1 MTETDNRVVDKNL
14 LTEYG
19 FQQIEEKTKELL
31 TVMAKDKFE
40 VVIAAD
46 GSVVY
51 SNMGFDYPLKD
62 LATLKK
68 VYKEVRRKELHE

>member
-1 MTETDNRVVDKNL
+1 MKEDNKVVDKNL

-19 FQQIEEKTKELL
+19 FKQIEEKTKEFL
-31 TVMAKDKFE
+31 TVMAKDTFE
-40 VVIAAD
+40 VIVTAEGA
-46 GSVVY
+46 VFY

-68 VYKEVRRKELHE
+68 VYKEVKRKELLE